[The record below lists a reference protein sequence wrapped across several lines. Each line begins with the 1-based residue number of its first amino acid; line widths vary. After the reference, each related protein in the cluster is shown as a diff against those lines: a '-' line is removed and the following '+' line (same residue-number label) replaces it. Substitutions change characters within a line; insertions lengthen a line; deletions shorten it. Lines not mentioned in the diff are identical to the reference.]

1 LGKRPSFVTLREV
14 SAVVSEMNAP
24 NLELTSETVLCH
36 EHVVEFVMKAHTVL
50 PVRFGTVL
58 GSVHNVKE
66 FLMQFYDN
74 IINNIEKVQG
84 KVELGLKVMIKEPA
98 EPSPDDANGEEE
110 KPDGS
115 LTPAREYLM
124 ARIREEKKQQKILE
138 ETGKSIDE
146 ICHTLSVYSDE
157 TCVRKLTTEIMILN
171 ASFLVD
177 KNKVSVFSQSVQLL
191 MRRHPDL
198 AFLFSGPWP
207 PYNFVGLKEGAQKD
221 A

>member
-1 LGKRPSFVTLREV
+1 MLMLIFCVRRNRPSFAAVNLREV
-14 SAVVSEMNAP
+14 SEP
-24 NLELTSETVLCH
+24 H
-36 EHVVEFVMKAHTVL
+36 
-50 PVRFGTVL
+50 
-58 GSVHNVKE
+58 VKE

-177 KNKVSVFSQSVQLL
+177 KNKVTFRL
-191 MRRHPDL
+191 MEQIIP
-198 AFLFSGPWP
+198 
-207 PYNFVGLKEGAQKD
+207 
-221 A
+221 